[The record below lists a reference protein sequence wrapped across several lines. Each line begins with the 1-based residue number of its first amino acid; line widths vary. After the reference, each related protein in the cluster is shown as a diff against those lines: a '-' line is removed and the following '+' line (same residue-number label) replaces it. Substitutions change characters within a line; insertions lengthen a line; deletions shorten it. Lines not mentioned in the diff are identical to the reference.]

1 MPRKNKSGKG
11 KDQKGYDY
19 KISYQPDWLKELR
32 SSRKDKKGKKD
43 TVTIFQNPE
52 KHQKE
57 KPGKTVRTRV
67 RSDEGVDFTIT
78 LDDPKRAVKRIR
90 VEYKAAVAAAAAQ
103 QEEQELQ
110 RRGPGRVQPGGGS
123 AAASTTQRQRIDP
136 RRRRL
141 SQPWTR
147 SGWPRWPDASWSPS
161 SSHSCS
167 RGTGTSSRGS

>member
-103 QEEQELQ
+103 EKSGKKSKNSSDEDLVVYSLEEDQPPPPPPN
-110 RRGPGRVQPGGGS
+110 GNGSTPGGG
-123 AAASTTQRQRIDP
+123 
-136 RRRRL
+136 
-141 SQPWTR
+141 
-147 SGWPRWPDASWSPS
+147 G
-161 SSHSCS
+161 
-167 RGTGTSSRGS
+167 